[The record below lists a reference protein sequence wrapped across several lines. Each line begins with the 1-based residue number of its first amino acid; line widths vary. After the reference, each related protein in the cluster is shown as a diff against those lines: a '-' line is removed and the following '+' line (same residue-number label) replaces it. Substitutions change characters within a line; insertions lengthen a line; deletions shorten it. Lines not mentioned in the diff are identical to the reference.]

1 MSLAGGFD
9 FLLLGPVFDDHLVCQ
24 AALKQARQALALDD
38 IVLLP
43 VRLLKTLG
51 AGLELEQAIS
61 LNLFLVFRRL
71 LHRLDSRAR
80 LSAELLQLA
89 TIVEDRA
96 GRREHNARELAV
108 RAWCLCVSEEIP
120 LEGELAA
127 SVLVT
132 HPVSVQTM
140 AEVDE
145 PREAALI
152 SALGKRLLRQ
162 SPLDRGGRA
171 LPLLMKSSARDGG
184 LQGPGRLKGR
194 HRIVTTV
201 IKDNLLIHVSSVGI

>member
-9 FLLLGPVFDDHLVCQ
+9 FLLLGPVLDDHLLCM

-61 LNLFLVFRRL
+61 LNLLLVFWL

-108 RAWCLCVSEEIP
+108 RAWCLCVSEEIS

>member
-9 FLLLGPVFDDHLVCQ
+9 FLLLGPVRNVYLVCV

-43 VRLLKTLG
+43 VRLLKTPG

-61 LNLFLVFRRL
+61 LDLLLVLWRL

-108 RAWCLCVSEEIP
+108 RAWCLC
-120 LEGELAA
+120 
-127 SVLVT
+127 
-132 HPVSVQTM
+132 
-140 AEVDE
+140 
-145 PREAALI
+145 I
-152 SALGKRLLRQ
+152 S
-162 SPLDRGGRA
+162 D
-171 LPLLMKSSARDGG
+171 
-184 LQGPGRLKGR
+184 
-194 HRIVTTV
+194 
-201 IKDNLLIHVSSVGI
+201 